1 MPPRK
6 SQPRRRE
13 KAKPGDNLLIGAYLK
28 HARLNQRRSLR
39 QLSDEVGCSES
50 FLSKVENDKL
60 RPSLAMLHRIVS
72 VLGVSIGKLFVAGND
87 ADPSTLTVVRAN
99 NRPILK
105 TGHMRA
111 GTGITLESLVPMST
125 AVLLEANIHRV
136 APGGSS
142 RGLIQHQGEEMG
154 FVLEGRIEL
163 NVQGKKVTVNKGDT
177 FFFQSHLKHGYR
189 NPGKTEAQI
198 VWINTPQSF

>member
-1 MPPRK
+1 MPTRG
-6 SQPRRRE
+6 SLSRRTE
-13 KAKPGDNLLIGAYLK
+13 KARHSENLLIGAYLK
-28 HARLNQRRSLR
+28 HARLNRRRSLR

-72 VLGVSIGKLFVAGND
+72 ALGVSIGKLFVAGND
-87 ADPSTLTVVRAN
+87 ADPIVTVVKADD
-99 NRPILK
+99 RPILK
-105 TGHMRA
+105 TGHLRS
-111 GTGITLESLVPMST
+111 GNGITLEALVPTST

-142 RGLIQHQGEEMG
+142 RGLVQHQGEEMG
-154 FVLEGRIEL
+154 FVLEGKIEL
-163 NVQGKKVTVNKGDT
+163 TVQGKKVTVNKGDT

-189 NPGKTEAQI
+189 NAGKKEAQI

>member
-1 MPPRK
+1 MLTRSSP
-6 SQPRRRE
+6 SRRRE
-13 KAKPGDNLLIGAYLK
+13 KAPRGENLLIGAYLK
-28 HARLNQRRSLR
+28 HARLNRRRSLR

-72 VLGVSIGKLFVAGND
+72 ALGVSIGKLFVAGNG
-87 ADPSTLTVVRAN
+87 ADSTVTVVKADS
-99 NRPILK
+99 RPILK
-105 TGHMRA
+105 TGHLRS
-111 GTGITLESLVPMST
+111 GKGIALEALVPTSI

-154 FVLEGRIEL
+154 FVLEGKIEL
-163 NVQGKKVTVNKGDT
+163 NVQGKKVSVSKGDA

-189 NPGKTEAQI
+189 NTGKKEAQI

>member
-1 MPPRK
+1 MLTSSSP
-6 SQPRRRE
+6 SRRRE
-13 KAKPGDNLLIGAYLK
+13 KAPRGENLLIGAYLK
-28 HARLNQRRSLR
+28 HARLNRRHSLR

-72 VLGVSIGKLFVAGND
+72 ALGVSIGKLFVAGNG
-87 ADPSTLTVVRAN
+87 ADSTVTVVKADS
-99 NRPILK
+99 RPILK
-105 TGHMRA
+105 TGHLRS
-111 GTGITLESLVPMST
+111 GKGIALEALVPTSI

-154 FVLEGRIEL
+154 FVLEGKIEL
-163 NVQGKKVTVNKGDT
+163 NVQGKKVSVSKGDT

-189 NPGKTEAQI
+189 NTGKKEAQI

>member
-1 MPPRK
+1 MLTSSSP
-6 SQPRRRE
+6 SRRRE
-13 KAKPGDNLLIGAYLK
+13 KAPRGENLLIGAYLK
-28 HARLNQRRSLR
+28 HARLNRRHSLR

-72 VLGVSIGKLFVAGND
+72 ALGVSIGKLFVAGNG
-87 ADPSTLTVVRAN
+87 ADSTVTVVKADS
-99 NRPILK
+99 RPILK
-105 TGHMRA
+105 TGHLRS
-111 GTGITLESLVPMST
+111 GKGIALEALVPTSI

-136 APGGSS
+136 APGCSS

-154 FVLEGRIEL
+154 FVLEGKIEL
-163 NVQGKKVTVNKGDT
+163 NVQGKKVSVSKGDA

-189 NPGKTEAQI
+189 NTGKKEAQI

>member
-1 MPPRK
+1 MLTRSLP
-6 SQPRRRE
+6 SRRRE
-13 KAKPGDNLLIGAYLK
+13 KAPRGENLLIGAYLK
-28 HARLNQRRSLR
+28 HARLNRRRSLR

-72 VLGVSIGKLFVAGND
+72 ALGVSIGKLFVVGNG
-87 ADPSTLTVVRAN
+87 ADSTVTVVKADS
-99 NRPILK
+99 RPILK
-105 TGHMRA
+105 TGHLRS
-111 GTGITLESLVPMST
+111 GKGIALEALVPTSI

-154 FVLEGRIEL
+154 FVLEGKIEL
-163 NVQGKKVTVNKGDT
+163 NVQGKKVSVSKGDT
-177 FFFQSHLKHGYR
+177 FFFQSHLKHGYC
-189 NPGKTEAQI
+189 NKGKKEAQI

>member
-1 MPPRK
+1 MPSRGSP
-6 SQPRRRE
+6 SRRRE
-13 KAKPGDNLLIGAYLK
+13 KTPPGENLLIGAYLK
-28 HARLNQRRSLR
+28 HARLNRRRSLR

-72 VLGVSIGKLFVAGND
+72 ALGVSIGKLFVAGNG
-87 ADPSTLTVVRAN
+87 ADSTVTVVKADS
-99 NRPILK
+99 RPVLK
-105 TGHMRA
+105 TGHLRS
-111 GTGITLESLVPMST
+111 GKGIALEALVPTSI

-154 FVLEGRIEL
+154 FVLEGKIEL
-163 NVQGKKVTVNKGDT
+163 NVQGKKVSVSKGDT
-177 FFFQSHLKHGYR
+177 FFFQSHLKHGYC
-189 NPGKTEAQI
+189 NTGKKEAQI

>member
-1 MPPRK
+1 MLTRSSP
-6 SQPRRRE
+6 SRRRE
-13 KAKPGDNLLIGAYLK
+13 KAPRGENLLIGAYLK
-28 HARLNQRRSLR
+28 HARLNRRHSLR

-72 VLGVSIGKLFVAGND
+72 ALGVSIGKLFVAGNG
-87 ADPSTLTVVRAN
+87 ADSTVTVVKADS
-99 NRPILK
+99 RPILK
-105 TGHMRA
+105 TGHLRS
-111 GTGITLESLVPMST
+111 GKGIALEALVPTSI

-136 APGGSS
+136 APGCSS

-154 FVLEGRIEL
+154 FVLEGKIEL
-163 NVQGKKVTVNKGDT
+163 NVQGKKVSVSKGDT

-189 NPGKTEAQI
+189 NTGKKEAQI

>member
-1 MPPRK
+1 MLTRSSP
-6 SQPRRRE
+6 SRRRE
-13 KAKPGDNLLIGAYLK
+13 KAPRGENLLIGAYLK
-28 HARLNQRRSLR
+28 HARLNRRRSLR

-72 VLGVSIGKLFVAGND
+72 ALGVSIGKLFVAGNG
-87 ADPSTLTVVRAN
+87 ADSTVTVVKADS
-99 NRPILK
+99 RPILK
-105 TGHMRA
+105 TGHLRS
-111 GTGITLESLVPMST
+111 GKGIALEALVPTSI

-154 FVLEGRIEL
+154 FVLEGKIEL
-163 NVQGKKVTVNKGDT
+163 NVQGKKVSVSKGDT

-189 NPGKTEAQI
+189 NTGKKEAQI

>member
-1 MPPRK
+1 MLTSSSP
-6 SQPRRRE
+6 SRRRE
-13 KAKPGDNLLIGAYLK
+13 KAPRGENLLIGAYLK
-28 HARLNQRRSLR
+28 HARLNRRRSLR

-72 VLGVSIGKLFVAGND
+72 ALGVSIGKLFVAGNG
-87 ADPSTLTVVRAN
+87 ADSTVTVVKADS
-99 NRPILK
+99 RPILK
-105 TGHMRA
+105 TGHLRS
-111 GTGITLESLVPMST
+111 GKGIALEALVPTSI

-154 FVLEGRIEL
+154 FVLAGQIEL
-163 NVQGKKVTVNKGDT
+163 NVQGKKVSVSKGDT
-177 FFFQSHLKHGYR
+177 FFFQSHLKHGYC
-189 NPGKTEAQI
+189 NTGKKEAQI

>member
-1 MPPRK
+1 MLTRSSP
-6 SQPRRRE
+6 SRRRE
-13 KAKPGDNLLIGAYLK
+13 KAPRGENLLIGAYLK
-28 HARLNQRRSLR
+28 HARLNRRRSLR

-72 VLGVSIGKLFVAGND
+72 ALGVSIGKLFVAGNG
-87 ADPSTLTVVRAN
+87 ADSTVTVVKADS
-99 NRPILK
+99 RPILK
-105 TGHMRA
+105 TGHLRS
-111 GTGITLESLVPMST
+111 GKGIALEALVPTSI

-136 APGGSS
+136 APGCSS

-154 FVLEGRIEL
+154 FVLEGKIEL
-163 NVQGKKVTVNKGDT
+163 NVQGKKVSVSKGDT

-189 NPGKTEAQI
+189 NTGKKEAQI

>member
-1 MPPRK
+1 MPVKGATR
-6 SQPRRRE
+6 PRRKVE
-13 KAKPGDNLLIGAYLK
+13 NKNLLVGAYLK

-39 QLSDEVGCSES
+39 QLAGEVGCSES

-72 VLGVSIGKLFVAGND
+72 VLGVSIGKLFSRGNGV
-87 ADPSTLTVVRAN
+87 DPSVLTVVRAN
-99 NRPILK
+99 SRPILK
-105 TGHMRA
+105 TGHMRS
-111 GTGITLESLVPMST
+111 GNGITLESLVPMSI

-136 APGGSS
+136 ARGGSS
-142 RGLIQHQGEEMG
+142 RGFIQHQGEEMG
-154 FVLEGRIEL
+154 FVLEGDIEL
-163 NVQGKKVTVNKGDT
+163 NVQGKKITVGKGDT

-189 NPGKTEAQI
+189 NIGKTEAQI

>member
-1 MPPRK
+1 MPTRGSP
-6 SQPRRRE
+6 SRRRE
-13 KAKPGDNLLIGAYLK
+13 KAPRGENLLIGAYLK
-28 HARLNQRRSLR
+28 HARLNRRRSLR

-72 VLGVSIGKLFVAGND
+72 ALGVSIGKLFVAGNG
-87 ADPSTLTVVRAN
+87 ADSTVTVVKADS
-99 NRPILK
+99 RPILK
-105 TGHMRA
+105 TGHLRS
-111 GTGITLESLVPMST
+111 GKGIALEALVPTSI

-154 FVLEGRIEL
+154 FVLEGKIEL
-163 NVQGKKVTVNKGDT
+163 NVQGKKVSVSKGDT
-177 FFFQSHLKHGYR
+177 FFFQSHLKHGYC
-189 NPGKTEAQI
+189 NKGKKEAQI
-198 VWINTPQSF
+198 VWINTPQSI

>member
-1 MPPRK
+1 MPIKGTTR
-6 SQPRRRE
+6 PRRKVE
-13 KAKPGDNLLIGAYLK
+13 SKNLLIGAYLK

-39 QLSDEVGCSES
+39 QLSNEVGCSES

-72 VLGVSIGKLFVAGND
+72 ALGVSIGKLFSSGEGVD
-87 ADPSTLTVVRAN
+87 SSTFTVVRAN
-99 NRPILK
+99 DRPILK
-105 TGHMRA
+105 TGHMRSSN
-111 GTGITLESLVPMST
+111 GITLESLVPMST

-136 APGGSS
+136 AQGGSS
-142 RGLIQHQGEEMG
+142 RGFIQHQGEEMG
-154 FVLEGRIEL
+154 FLLEGNIEL
-163 NVQGKKVTVNKGDT
+163 NVQGKKVTLRKGDT

-189 NPGKTEAQI
+189 NIGKTEAQI

>member
-1 MPPRK
+1 MLTGTSP
-6 SQPRRRE
+6 SRRRE
-13 KAKPGDNLLIGAYLK
+13 KAPRGENLLIGAYLK
-28 HARLNQRRSLR
+28 HARLNRRRSLR

-72 VLGVSIGKLFVAGND
+72 ALGVSIGKLFVAGNG
-87 ADPSTLTVVRAN
+87 ADSTVTVVKADS
-99 NRPILK
+99 RPILK
-105 TGHMRA
+105 TGHLRS
-111 GTGITLESLVPMST
+111 GKGIALEALVPTSI

-154 FVLEGRIEL
+154 FVLEGKIEL
-163 NVQGKKVTVNKGDT
+163 NVQGKKVSVSKGDT
-177 FFFQSHLKHGYR
+177 FFFQSHLKHGYC
-189 NPGKTEAQI
+189 NTGKKEAQI

>member
-1 MPPRK
+1 MLTRSSP
-6 SQPRRRE
+6 SRRRE
-13 KAKPGDNLLIGAYLK
+13 KAPRGENLLIGAYLK
-28 HARLNQRRSLR
+28 HARLNRRRSLR

-72 VLGVSIGKLFVAGND
+72 ALGVSIGKLFVAGNG
-87 ADPSTLTVVRAN
+87 ADSTVTVVKADS
-99 NRPILK
+99 RPILK
-105 TGHMRA
+105 TGHLRS
-111 GTGITLESLVPMST
+111 GKGIALEALVPTSI

-136 APGGSS
+136 APGCSS

-154 FVLEGRIEL
+154 FVLEGKIEL
-163 NVQGKKVTVNKGDT
+163 NVQGKKVSVSKGDA

-189 NPGKTEAQI
+189 NTGKKEAQI

>member
-1 MPPRK
+1 
-6 SQPRRRE
+6 
-13 KAKPGDNLLIGAYLK
+13 
-28 HARLNQRRSLR
+28 LR

-72 VLGVSIGKLFVAGND
+72 ALGVSIGKLFVAGNG
-87 ADPSTLTVVRAN
+87 ADPTVTVVKADS
-99 NRPILK
+99 RPILK
-105 TGHMRA
+105 TGHLRS
-111 GTGITLESLVPMST
+111 GKGIALEALVPTSI

-154 FVLEGRIEL
+154 FVLEGKIEL
-163 NVQGKKVTVNKGDT
+163 NVQGKKVSVSKGDT
-177 FFFQSHLKHGYR
+177 FFFQSHLKHGYC
-189 NPGKTEAQI
+189 NIGKKEAQI

>member
-1 MPPRK
+1 M
-6 SQPRRRE
+6 SLTNSIPRRRE
-13 KAKPGDNLLIGAYLK
+13 KAHDSENLLIGAYLK
-28 HARLNQRRSLR
+28 HARLNRRRSLR

-50 FLSKVENDKL
+50 FLSKIENDKL

-72 VLGVSIGKLFVAGND
+72 ALGVSIGKLFVAGDD
-87 ADPSTLTVVRAN
+87 ADPILTVVRAN

-105 TGHMRA
+105 TGHLRS
-111 GTGITLESLVPMST
+111 GNGITLEALVPTSK
-125 AVLLEANIHRV
+125 AVLLEANIHKV

-154 FVLEGRIEL
+154 FILQGKIEL
-163 NVQGKKVTVNKGDT
+163 NIQGKKVTVNKGDA

-189 NPGKTEAQI
+189 NTGTTEAQI
-198 VWINTPQSF
+198 VWVNTPQSF

>member
-1 MPPRK
+1 MLTSSSP
-6 SQPRRRE
+6 SRRRE
-13 KAKPGDNLLIGAYLK
+13 KAPRGENLLIGAYLK
-28 HARLNQRRSLR
+28 HARLNRRHSLR

-72 VLGVSIGKLFVAGND
+72 ALGVSIGKLFVAGNG
-87 ADPSTLTVVRAN
+87 ADSTVTVVKADS
-99 NRPILK
+99 RPILK
-105 TGHMRA
+105 TGHLRS
-111 GTGITLESLVPMST
+111 GKGIALEALVPTSI

-136 APGGSS
+136 APGCSS

-154 FVLEGRIEL
+154 FVLEGKIEL
-163 NVQGKKVTVNKGDT
+163 NVQGKKVSVSKGDT

-189 NPGKTEAQI
+189 NTGKKEAQI

>member
-1 MPPRK
+1 MLTSSSP
-6 SQPRRRE
+6 SRRRE
-13 KAKPGDNLLIGAYLK
+13 KAPRGENLLIGAYLK
-28 HARLNQRRSLR
+28 HARLNRRRSLR

-72 VLGVSIGKLFVAGND
+72 ALGVSIGKLFVAGNG
-87 ADPSTLTVVRAN
+87 ADSTVTVVKADS
-99 NRPILK
+99 RPILK
-105 TGHMRA
+105 TGHLRS
-111 GTGITLESLVPMST
+111 GKGIALEALVPTSI

-154 FVLEGRIEL
+154 FVLEGKIEL
-163 NVQGKKVTVNKGDT
+163 NVQGKKVSVSKGDT

-189 NPGKTEAQI
+189 NTGKKEAQI